1 MGCKWEFASLTDK
14 VTSKEVDDKLCS
26 SGKENKIMYE
36 AVHESDASRIVYNY
50 KRLGR

>member
-1 MGCKWEFASLTDK
+1 MGCKWWIASLTDK

-26 SGKENKIMYE
+26 SGKENKTMYE
-36 AVHESDASRIVYNY
+36 AVNESDALRIAYNY